1 MGARESMI
9 KTSAGRTSRPAKD
22 REDKAMTT
30 TENITTDTDIAYAV
44 GTAANA
50 WDDTDYWVD
59 ETGETIGLK
68 RSISDGGQTLGLHV
82 CDDVVSWG
90 LWQYDADGFTIVHE
104 GLSAL
109 TDETI
114 AYLANWW
121 LEH

>member
-1 MGARESMI
+1 MTATVES
-9 KTSAGRTSRPAKD
+9 
-22 REDKAMTT
+22 
-30 TENITTDTDIAYAV
+30 ITTDKDIAYAV

-50 WDDTDYWVD
+50 WGDTDYWAD

-68 RSISDGGQTLGLHV
+68 RSTTNGRQALGLHV

-90 LWQYDADGFTIVHE
+90 LWQYDADGFTIAHE

-114 AYLANWW
+114 AYLADQW
-121 LEH
+121 LAH

>member
-1 MGARESMI
+1 
-9 KTSAGRTSRPAKD
+9 
-22 REDKAMTT
+22 MTT
-30 TENITTDTDIAYAV
+30 TENIVTDRDIAYAV

-50 WDDTDYWVD
+50 WSDTDYWVD
-59 ETGETIGLK
+59 ETGETIGLI
-68 RSISDGGQTLGLHV
+68 RRTTNGGQALGLHM

-90 LWQYDADGFTIVHE
+90 LWQYDVDRFTIVHD

-114 AYLANWW
+114 AYLAEWW

>member
-1 MGARESMI
+1 MI
-9 KTSAGRTSRPAKD
+9 ATV
-22 REDKAMTT
+22 
-30 TENITTDTDIAYAV
+30 ENIATDRDIAYAV

-50 WDDTDYWVD
+50 WGDTDYRVD
-59 ETGETIGLK
+59 ETGDAIGLM
-68 RSISDGGQTLGLHV
+68 RRTTHGGRPLGLHV

-114 AYLANWW
+114 AYLAEWW
-121 LEH
+121 LDN

>member
-1 MGARESMI
+1 
-9 KTSAGRTSRPAKD
+9 
-22 REDKAMTT
+22 MTAT
-30 TENITTDTDIAYAV
+30 VENITTDTDIAYTV

-50 WDDTDYWVD
+50 WNDTNYWVD

-68 RSISDGGQTLGLHV
+68 RNTTNGGRALGLHV

-90 LWQYDADGFTIVHE
+90 LWQYDADGFTIAHE

-114 AYLANWW
+114 AYLAEQW
-121 LEH
+121 LEN